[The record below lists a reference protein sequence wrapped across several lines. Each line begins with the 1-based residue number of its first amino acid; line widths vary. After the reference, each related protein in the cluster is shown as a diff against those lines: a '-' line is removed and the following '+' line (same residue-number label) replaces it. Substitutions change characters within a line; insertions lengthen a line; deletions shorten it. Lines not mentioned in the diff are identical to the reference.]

1 MVRLQK
7 AIADSGFCSRRKAEE
22 YIVKGK
28 VFVNGERITELGSKV
43 EGNEEIIVD
52 GNAIS
57 KQDKEYYILYKP
69 RGVIS
74 STKDDKGRKTVVDF
88 FSSNKRLYPV
98 GRLDYDTTGIILLTN
113 DGKFANMML
122 HPKNKIPKVY
132 IAKLEGIIDGY
143 SIKKIKSGIVI
154 DGIKCIPDRVKLK
167 SADKKSNTCIVE
179 ITIHDGRNHEVKRIF
194 ESAGYNVIKLKRESI
209 AFLTLQGLSS
219 GEFRKLTIK
228 EVKQLYAYTN
238 DMKRK

>member
-1 MVRLQK
+1 MERLQK
-7 AIADSGFCSRRKAEE
+7 VIASSGICSRRKAEE
-22 YIVKGK
+22 LIKQGK
-28 VFVNGERITELGSKV
+28 VVVNGQIVRELGTKV
-43 EGNEEIIVD
+43 SYADTIEVNGKNLNQEE
-52 GNAIS
+52 
-57 KQDKEYYILYKP
+57 KEYILLNKP
-69 RGVIS
+69 RGVV
-74 STKDDKGRKTVVDF
+74 TTTNDEYKRKTVLDLIETD
-88 FSSNKRLYPV
+88 KRLYPI

-113 DGKFANMML
+113 DGEFANMML

-238 DMKRK
+238 DIKRK

>member
-113 DGKFANMML
+113 DGEFANMML

-143 SIKKIKSGIVI
+143 SIKKIKNGIVI
-154 DGIKCIPDRVKLK
+154 DGIKCIADRVKLK

-238 DMKRK
+238 DIKRK

>member
-28 VFVNGERITELGSKV
+28 VFVNGEKITELGSKV

-113 DGKFANMML
+113 DGEFTNMML

-143 SIKKIKSGIVI
+143 SIKKIKIT
-154 DGIKCIPDRVKLK
+154 
-167 SADKKSNTCIVE
+167 KKSW
-179 ITIHDGRNHEVKRIF
+179 
-194 ESAGYNVIKLKRESI
+194 L
-209 AFLTLQGLSS
+209 
-219 GEFRKLTIK
+219 
-228 EVKQLYAYTN
+228 
-238 DMKRK
+238 

>member
-113 DGKFANMML
+113 DGEFANMML

-228 EVKQLYAYTN
+228 EVKQLYAYTT
-238 DMKRK
+238 DIKRK

>member
-113 DGKFANMML
+113 DGEFTNMML

-154 DGIKCIPDRVKLK
+154 DGIKCIPDRIKLK

-238 DMKRK
+238 DIKRK

>member
-113 DGKFANMML
+113 DGEFANMML

-209 AFLTLQGLSS
+209 ALLTLQGLSS

-238 DMKRK
+238 DIKRK

>member
-113 DGKFANMML
+113 DGEFANMML

-228 EVKQLYAYTN
+228 EVKQLYAYS
-238 DMKRK
+238 KRK

>member
-7 AIADSGFCSRRKAEE
+7 LIADSGFCSRRKAEE

-113 DGKFANMML
+113 DGEFANMML

-238 DMKRK
+238 DIKRK

>member
-113 DGKFANMML
+113 DGEFANMML

-143 SIKKIKSGIVI
+143 SIKKIKSGIVL
-154 DGIKCIPDRVKLK
+154 DGIICIPDRVKLK

-238 DMKRK
+238 DIKRK

>member
-74 STKDDKGRKTVVDF
+74 YTKDDKGRKTVVDF

-113 DGKFANMML
+113 DGEFANMML

-238 DMKRK
+238 DIKRK

>member
-113 DGKFANMML
+113 DGEFTNMML

-238 DMKRK
+238 DIKRK

>member
-7 AIADSGFCSRRKAEE
+7 TIADSGFCSRRKAEE

-113 DGKFANMML
+113 DGEFANMML

-238 DMKRK
+238 DIKRK

>member
-113 DGKFANMML
+113 DGEFANMML

-219 GEFRKLTIK
+219 GEFRKFTIK

-238 DMKRK
+238 DIKRK

>member
-113 DGKFANMML
+113 DGEFANMML

-154 DGIKCIPDRVKLK
+154 DGIKCTPDRVILK

-209 AFLTLQGLSS
+209 SFLTLQGLSS

-238 DMKRK
+238 DIKRK

>member
-28 VFVNGERITELGSKV
+28 VFVNGEKITELGSKV

-113 DGKFANMML
+113 DGEFTNMML

-154 DGIKCIPDRVKLK
+154 DGIKCIPDRIKLK

-238 DMKRK
+238 DIKRK

>member
-1 MVRLQK
+1 MEKIQK
-7 AIADSGFCSRRKAEE
+7 IIANRGYTSRRKAEE
-22 YIVKGK
+22 LIMQGK
-28 VFVNGERITELGSKV
+28 VY
-43 EGNEEIIVD
+43 VD
-52 GNAIS
+52 GKKASIGDRIDENANIS
-57 KQDKEYYILYKP
+57 IDGKEIVGTNNKVYFLLNKP
-69 RGVIS
+69 RGVV
-74 STKDDKGRKTVVDF
+74 STVSDEKGRKTVVDF
-88 FSSNKRLYPV
+88 IDTDERIYPV

-113 DGKFANMML
+113 DGEFANMML

-143 SIKKIKSGIVI
+143 SIKKIKNGIVI

-238 DMKRK
+238 DIKRK

>member
-74 STKDDKGRKTVVDF
+74 STKYDKGRKTVVDLINTN
-88 FSSNKRLYPV
+88 SRIYPI

-113 DGKFANMML
+113 DGEFANLMM
-122 HPKNKIPKVY
+122 HPKNNIEKTY
-132 IAKLEGIIDGY
+132 IVKLKGIIDGY
-143 SIKKIKSGIVI
+143 AIKKIK
-154 DGIKCIPDRVKLK
+154 
-167 SADKKSNTCIVE
+167 
-179 ITIHDGRNHEVKRIF
+179 
-194 ESAGYNVIKLKRESI
+194 
-209 AFLTLQGLSS
+209 
-219 GEFRKLTIK
+219 
-228 EVKQLYAYTN
+228 
-238 DMKRK
+238 

>member
-113 DGKFANMML
+113 DGEFANMML

-154 DGIKCIPDRVKLK
+154 DGIKCIPDRVKFK
-167 SADKKSNTCIVE
+167 SADKNSNTCIVE

-238 DMKRK
+238 DIKRK

>member
-52 GNAIS
+52 GNTIS

-74 STKDDKGRKTVVDF
+74 SSKDDKGRKTVVDF

-113 DGKFANMML
+113 DGEFANMML

-167 SADKKSNTCIVE
+167 SVDKKSNTCIVE

-238 DMKRK
+238 DIKRK

>member
-28 VFVNGERITELGSKV
+28 VFVNGEKITELGSKV

-113 DGKFANMML
+113 DGEFANMML

-143 SIKKIKSGIVI
+143 SIKKIKSGVVI
-154 DGIKCIPDRVKLK
+154 DGIKCTPDRVKLK

-238 DMKRK
+238 DIKRK

>member
-113 DGKFANMML
+113 DGEFANMML

-154 DGIKCIPDRVKLK
+154 DGIKCIPDRVQLK

-238 DMKRK
+238 DIKRK

>member
-1 MVRLQK
+1 MVRLHK

-113 DGKFANMML
+113 DGEFANMML

-143 SIKKIKSGIVI
+143 SIKKIKSGVVI
-154 DGIKCIPDRVKLK
+154 DGIKCTPDRVKLK

-238 DMKRK
+238 DIKRK

>member
-113 DGKFANMML
+113 DGEFANMML

-143 SIKKIKSGIVI
+143 SIKKIKSGVVI
-154 DGIKCIPDRVKLK
+154 DGIKCTPDRVKLK

-238 DMKRK
+238 DIKRK

>member
-28 VFVNGERITELGSKV
+28 VFVNGEKITELGSKV

-52 GNAIS
+52 ENAIS

-113 DGKFANMML
+113 DGEFANMML

-154 DGIKCIPDRVKLK
+154 DGIKCTPDRVKLK

-238 DMKRK
+238 DIKRK

>member
-28 VFVNGERITELGSKV
+28 VFVNGEKITELGSKV

-57 KQDKEYYILYKP
+57 KQDKEYYILYIP

-113 DGKFANMML
+113 DGEFANMML

-238 DMKRK
+238 DIKRK

>member
-74 STKDDKGRKTVVDF
+74 PTKDDKGRKTVVDF

-113 DGKFANMML
+113 DGEFANMML

-238 DMKRK
+238 DIKRK

>member
-113 DGKFANMML
+113 DGEFANMML

-167 SADKKSNTCIVE
+167 SADKKNNTCIVE
-179 ITIHDGRNHEVKRIF
+179 ITIHDGRNHEIKRIF

-238 DMKRK
+238 DIKRK

>member
-113 DGKFANMML
+113 DGEFD
-122 HPKNKIPKVY
+122 KIPKVY

-238 DMKRK
+238 DIKRK

>member
-113 DGKFANMML
+113 DGEFANMML

-209 AFLTLQGLSS
+209 VFLTLQGLSS

-238 DMKRK
+238 DIKRK